1 MQPMN
6 DHELR
11 KLLLLWK
18 APATPPGIE
27 EGVLSAARARG
38 KRNWIAW
45 LVRGSVSVPV
55 PALIA
60 VLVLLVLF
68 GMRILQ
74 PQLPVR
80 GTLADFQPVKQLKPR
95 IIRSIYEDR

>member
-1 MQPMN
+1 MN
-6 DHELR
+6 DEELR
-11 KLLLLWK
+11 KLLLLWR
-18 APATPPGIE
+18 APATPLRIE
-27 EGVLSAARARG
+27 DRVLSAAGARG
-38 KRNWIAW
+38 KRNWITW

-60 VLVLLVLF
+60 VLVLLVF
-68 GMRILQ
+68 SGVRVLQ

-95 IIRSIYEDR
+95 VIRSIYEDR